1 LIRIKFFGEP
11 RSVVD
16 HRSDYHVGQSI
27 PLILRRAQR
36 VAANRDAYNRGPP
49 KNRASEKAVLHDVT
63 EALTAL
69 GNYLAV
75 AHRKFEEQPEPR
87 QEGLGEAL
95 EKSLGQQERASE
107 AVRRLN
113 NILRREAAHN
123 DDPGGFR

>member
-1 LIRIKFFGEP
+1 
-11 RSVVD
+11 VD

-49 KNRASEKAVLHDVT
+49 KNRASEKAVLHEVT